1 MSLRNFA
8 RIVPVLA
15 VAASLVLLP
24 AAAAFATETGG
35 SIDPDG
41 AGMSIDPNGS
51 TAAAADNYGE
61 AGMSI
66 DPNG

>member
-15 VAASLVLLP
+15 VAASLVFLP
-24 AAAAFATETGG
+24 TAAAFATETGG

-41 AGMSIDPNGS
+41 AVAEAADHSESGMTIDPNG
-51 TAAAADNYGE
+51 
-61 AGMSI
+61 
-66 DPNG
+66 